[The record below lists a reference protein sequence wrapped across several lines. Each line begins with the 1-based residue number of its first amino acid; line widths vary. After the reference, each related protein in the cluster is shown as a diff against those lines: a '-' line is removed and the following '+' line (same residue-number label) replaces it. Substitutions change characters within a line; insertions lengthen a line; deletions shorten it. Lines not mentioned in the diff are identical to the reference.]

1 MMNGILMK
9 VLVAPTRRMMPIS
22 LRREKM
28 VILMVLAMMT
38 TETIAKIST
47 MTAPTVEIA
56 FSKSERMV
64 ASWLGVRM
72 SGSTPS
78 ISSSCCSTESR
89 VDALTSLSLM
99 R

>member
-1 MMNGILMK
+1 M
-9 VLVAPTRRMMPIS
+9 
-22 LRREKM
+22 
-28 VILMVLAMMT
+28 ILMVLAMMT

-72 SGSTPS
+72 SYRIKLKDVSASTLDS